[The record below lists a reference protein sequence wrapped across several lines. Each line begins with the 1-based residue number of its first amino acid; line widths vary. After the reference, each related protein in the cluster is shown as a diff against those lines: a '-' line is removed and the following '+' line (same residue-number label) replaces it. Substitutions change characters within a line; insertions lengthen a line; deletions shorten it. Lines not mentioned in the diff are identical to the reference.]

1 MILELPHLA
10 RVLGAV
16 ERLQAELDGQRVL
29 LVTHGG
35 VIRLLLARARNLPE
49 NQLLQVEVGYGALH
63 GLQVEP
69 GLQLTEV

>member
-1 MILELPHLA
+1 MRDFAA

-35 VIRLLLARARNLPE
+35 VMRLLLARARNLPE

-69 GLQLTEV
+69 GLQLTEA